1 MSPSLNL
8 CILFQRLKNRHLQG
22 QDNPAPAFLYRE
34 LSMQQLNLLLTSLP
48 DGILLGFVYGLAA
61 MGLTL
66 IWGVMNVINLSH
78 GPIIAL
84 GMFSTFFI
92 YTRLG
97 VNPYVG
103 VIPIAILGLLVGIL
117 IYTVAVHRVINAPH
131 LSSLLATFSVNMI
144 IIGLGTAA
152 LTTSPYNVD
161 FSAGSVKLG
170 STNLL
175 GSRLIAALVTM
186 LFTSGLYLFLYR
198 TRPGKYIRAVANNR
212 SAAELMGIP
221 STRILALSFGLGTML
236 AAVSGALIATFF
248 PFSILSGSGYEIKSF
263 VIGVLGGLGNP
274 IGALFGG
281 LILGILESA
290 IPAFME
296 SSWVPVIEFGLFVV
310 ILLVR
315 PSGLFGA
322 KK

>member
-1 MSPSLNL
+1 
-8 CILFQRLKNRHLQG
+8 
-22 QDNPAPAFLYRE
+22 
-34 LSMQQLNLLLTSLP
+34 MQQFNLLLASLP

-66 IWGVMNVINLSH
+66 IWGVMNVINLAH

-84 GMFSTFFI
+84 GMFSTFFV
-92 YTRLG
+92 YSKLGLNPYLG
-97 VNPYVG
+97 VV
-103 VIPIAILGLLVGIL
+103 PIALLGLLFGIL
-117 IYTVAVHRVINAPH
+117 VYAVAVHRVINAPH

-161 FSAGSVKLG
+161 FFAGSLPLG
-170 STNLL
+170 STTLL
-175 GSRLIAALVTM
+175 GTRLIAAFVTL
-186 LFTSGLYLFLYR
+186 LFTGGLYFFLYR

-212 SAAELMGIP
+212 AAAELMGIP

-248 PFSILSGSGYEIKSF
+248 PFSILSGSGYELKSF

-274 IGALFGG
+274 IGALLGG
-281 LILGILESA
+281 LILGMLEGI
-290 IPAFME
+290 IPAFLE
-296 SSWVPVIEFGLFVV
+296 TSWVPVIEFGLFVV

>member
-1 MSPSLNL
+1 
-8 CILFQRLKNRHLQG
+8 
-22 QDNPAPAFLYRE
+22 
-34 LSMQQLNLLLTSLP
+34 MQQINLLLLSLP

-84 GMFSTFFI
+84 GMFGTFFI
-92 YTRLG
+92 FTKLG
-97 VNPYVG
+97 INPY
-103 VIPIAILGLLVGIL
+103 LGLIPVAVVGLVLGIV
-117 IYTVAVHRVINAPH
+117 IYAVAVHRIINAPH
-131 LSSLLATFSVNMI
+131 LSSLLATFAVNMI
-144 IIGLGTAA
+144 IIGMGTAA
-152 LTTSPYNVD
+152 LTTSPFNVD
-161 FSAGSVKLG
+161 FSLSSIQIGRI
-170 STNLL
+170 TLL
-175 GSRLIAALVTM
+175 GTRLAAAFVAV
-186 LFTSGLYLFLYR
+186 LFAGGLYLFLYR

-221 STRILALSFGLGTML
+221 STKILALSFGLGTML

-248 PFSILSGSGYEIKSF
+248 PFNILSGGGYELKSF

-281 LILGILESA
+281 LILGVLEGI
-290 IPAFME
+290 IPAFLE
-296 SSWVPVIEFGLFVV
+296 TSWVPVIEFGLFVV
-310 ILLVR
+310 IILVR
-315 PSGLFGA
+315 PSGLFGV